1 MAESKY
7 AKYLT
12 TDILRPVKGGAKN
25 LTSTRH
31 LEPYAGGDFSLDCGF
46 ITEPIL
52 MIPAPHQHDFDQY
65 ICFFSASHE
74 KMEDFD
80 AVIEISLGEEGEK
93 QVITR
98 PTIVRIPA
106 GVLHCPLNFKRVDK
120 PVFFQAACMQGMFG
134 GVYNGKEL
142 YYNGPGNCT
151 HDETKKCDACRSC
164 LDGDWDT

>member
-98 PTIVRIPA
+98 PTIVHVPA
-106 GVLHCPLNFKRVDK
+106 GLKHGPLNFAVVNK
-120 PVFFQAACMQGMFG
+120 PVLFVDIAQSNKYYRVWDAA
-134 GVYNGKEL
+134 E
-142 YYNGPGNCT
+142 
-151 HDETKKCDACRSC
+151 EKK
-164 LDGDWDT
+164 